1 MKNFLSR
8 TWWVI
13 IPRFIIVVVILVIL
27 VPRCTAK
34 QAERT
39 FTKAEKETA
48 LNELRYDLK
57 KQFNKQLL
65 DSSKVIQAYHK
76 KISDG
81 FKPIIVIKTIKAK
94 QSVDIARKD
103 TNTTVV
109 ANTAINDQES
119 LISDLSLKAY
129 NDSIQLYECN
139 KQNVIKDTMLV
150 QSDEAFKEQLRIN
163 KDLSKVT
170 KRNFIERNGIVI
182 GSVMTIGVLTAV
194 KLLVIK

>member
-13 IPRFIIVVVILVIL
+13 IPILLIGAIIS
-27 VPRCTAK
+27 VPRCTSNN
-34 QAERT
+34 AERT

-48 LNELRYDLK
+48 LNELKSNLDK
-57 KQFNKQLL
+57 KYTKQLL

-81 FKPIIVIKTIKAK
+81 LKPVIIIKTAKAK

-119 LISDLSLKAY
+119 LIFDISLKAY
-129 NDSIQLYECN
+129 NDSIQLSECN
-139 KQNVIKDTMLV
+139 KQNVVKDTMLV
-150 QSDEAFKEQLRIN
+150 QSDQAFKEQLRIN
-163 KDLSKVT
+163 KELSKVT
-170 KRNFIERNGIVI
+170 KRNFIERNGIII
-182 GSVMTIGVLTAV
+182 GSGLTLGVLTAV
-194 KLLVIK
+194 KLLFIK

>member
-1 MKNFLSR
+1 MKTFISR

-13 IPRFIIVVVILVIL
+13 IPIFLIAVIVY
-27 VPRCTAK
+27 VPRCTANN
-34 QAERT
+34 AERT

-57 KQFNKQLL
+57 KQYNKQLL

-81 FKPIIVIKTIKAK
+81 LKPIIVTKTIKAK

-109 ANTAINDQES
+109 ANTAIDDQES
-119 LISDLSLKAY
+119 LIFDLSLKAY
-129 NDSIQLYECN
+129 NDSIQLVECN
-139 KQNVIKDTMLV
+139 KQNVVKDTMLV
-150 QSDEAFKEQLRIN
+150 QSDQSYQDQLRIN
-163 KDLSKVT
+163 KDLSKAT
-170 KRNFIERNGIVI
+170 KRNFIERNGIII
-182 GSVMTIGVLTAV
+182 GSGMTIGVLTAI

>member
-1 MKNFLSR
+1 MIMKTFISR

-13 IPRFIIVVVILVIL
+13 IPILLIGAIIF
-27 VPRCTAK
+27 VPRCTLHN
-34 QAERT
+34 AERT

-81 FKPIIVIKTIKAK
+81 LKPVIIIKTAKTK

-103 TNTTVV
+103 TNTTVI
-109 ANTAINDQES
+109 ANTAINDQEDV
-119 LISDLSLKAY
+119 ISDMQTKAKS
-129 NDSIQLYECN
+129 DSVQLAECN
-139 KQNVIKDTMLV
+139 KQNIVKDTMLV
-150 QSDEAFKEQLRIN
+150 QSDQAFKEQLRIN

-170 KRNFIERNGIVI
+170 KRNFIERNGIPI
-182 GSVMTIGVLTAV
+182 GGGITIAVLTAI
-194 KLLVIK
+194 KLLIVK

>member
-13 IPRFIIVVVILVIL
+13 IPILLIVAIIS
-27 VPRCTAK
+27 VPRCTSNN
-34 QAERT
+34 AERT
-39 FTKAEKETA
+39 FTTAEKETA

-65 DSSKVIQAYHK
+65 DSSKVIQSYHK

-81 FKPIIVIKTIKAK
+81 LKPVIIIKTAKAK

-103 TNTTVV
+103 TNTTTI

-119 LISDLSLKAY
+119 LIFDLSLKAY
-129 NDSIQLYECN
+129 NDSIQLSECN
-139 KQNVIKDTMLV
+139 EQNVIKDTMLV
-150 QSDEAFKEQLRIN
+150 QSDQTFKDQLRIN
-163 KDLSKVT
+163 SDLSKAV
-170 KRNFIERNGIVI
+170 KRNFFEKNGIPI
-182 GSVMTIGVLTAV
+182 GAGLTVAIITA
-194 KLLVIK
+194 IKFLF

>member
-13 IPRFIIVVVILVIL
+13 IPILLIVAIIS
-27 VPRCTAK
+27 VPRCTSNN
-34 QAERT
+34 AERT
-39 FTKAEKETA
+39 FTKAEKETS

-81 FKPIIVIKTIKAK
+81 LKPVIIIKTEKAK

-103 TNTTVV
+103 TNTTVI

-119 LISDLSLKAY
+119 LIFDLGLKSY
-129 NDSIQLYECN
+129 NDSIQLVECN
-139 KQNVIKDTMLV
+139 EQNVVKDTMLV
-150 QSDEAFKEQLRIN
+150 QSDQTFKKQLRIN
-163 KDLSKVT
+163 SDLSKAV
-170 KRNFIERNGIVI
+170 KRNFFEKNGIPI
-182 GSVMTIGVLTAV
+182 GAGLTVAIITA
-194 KLLVIK
+194 IKFLF

>member
-1 MKNFLSR
+1 MKNILSR

-13 IPRFIIVVVILVIL
+13 IPILIIVAIIS
-27 VPRCTAK
+27 VPRCTSHN
-34 QAERT
+34 AERT

-81 FKPIIVIKTIKAK
+81 LKPIIVTKTIKAK
-94 QSVDIARKD
+94 QSVDFARKD
-103 TNTTVV
+103 TNTTVI

-119 LISDLSLKAY
+119 LIFDLGLKAY
-129 NDSIQLYECN
+129 NDSIQLVECN
-139 KQNVIKDTMLV
+139 EQNVIKDTMLV
-150 QSDEAFKEQLRIN
+150 QSDQTFKKQLRIN
-163 KDLSKVT
+163 SDLSKAV
-170 KRNFIERNGIVI
+170 KRNFIERNGIPI
-182 GSVMTIGVLTAV
+182 GAGLTVAIITA
-194 KLLVIK
+194 IKFLF